1 MNSTLEQ
8 STSTSLQIY
17 QRALRVMPGGVSR
30 NAVLRKPYPI
40 YATSGQG
47 CLVTDIEGVMRI
59 DFSNNMT
66 SLIHG
71 HSHPEVIQAVTE
83 QLHKGSAF
91 NLATEIEVEYAEHLC
106 ARSPSI
112 EKLRFVNSGTE
123 AVMGCIKAARAYAGR
138 AKIAKVEGAYHGVYD
153 YAEVSQTSNPNNW
166 GDASKPSSVPVT
178 HGTPSSTLN
187 DVVVIPFND
196 PQRAIEILDQH
207 AEELACVLVDLMPH
221 RVGLMPASE
230 EFMLALRQWTHKNG
244 ALLVCDEV
252 ITYRSTY
259 KGAQDWYAIKPDL
272 TALGKMIG
280 GGFPVGA
287 IAGRSDVMDVM
298 DPLAD
303 KLLFPHSG
311 TYSANPITMVAG
323 LTSMKIFDQTA
334 VTQLNKLAGRAINQ
348 IKEAIKISGIEACVT
363 GAGSMFRVHLQAQ
376 APTDYRSSFM
386 NAAQA
391 ENTKAL
397 LNHLFEH
404 DILMIDTCSAA
415 LSTAMN
421 NADIDHLSEAM
432 LSGFR
437 KLKA

>member
-1 MNSTLEQ
+1 MNSPLEQ
-8 STSTSLQIY
+8 SISTSLQTY

-30 NAVLRKPYPI
+30 NAVLRKPHPI
-40 YATSGQG
+40 YAASAKG
-47 CLVTDIEGVMRI
+47 CQITDIEGVTRI

-71 HSHPEVIQAVTE
+71 HAHPQLISAVTE
-83 QLHKGSAF
+83 QLHNGSAF
-91 NLATEIEVEYAEHLC
+91 NLATAIEVEYAEHLC

-123 AVMGCIKAARAYAGR
+123 AVMGCIKAARAYTGR
-138 AKIAKVEGAYHGVYD
+138 AKVAKIEGAYHGVYD

-166 GDASKPSSVPVT
+166 GDASKPLSVPVT
-178 HGTPSSTLN
+178 NGTPPAALN
-187 DVVVIPFND
+187 DVVIIPFND

-207 AEELACVLVDLMPH
+207 AEELACVLVDPMPH

-230 EFMLALRQWTHKNG
+230 EFMRALRQWTHKNG

-259 KGAQDWYAIKPDL
+259 EGAQGWYTIKPDL

-287 IAGRSDVMDVM
+287 IAGRSDVMNVM
-298 DPLAD
+298 NPLAD

-323 LTSMKIFDQTA
+323 LTSMKMFNQSA
-334 VTQLNKLAGRAINQ
+334 VTQLNQLAQRAVNQ
-348 IKEAIKISGIEACVT
+348 IKEAIDIADIEACVT
-363 GAGSMFRVHLQAQ
+363 GAGSMFRVHLQPY

-386 NAAQA
+386 GADQAA
-391 ENTKAL
+391 NTKVL

-404 DILMIDTCSAA
+404 EILMIDTCSAA

-421 NADIDHLSEAM
+421 NSDIDHLSDAM